1 MRRQVYLVIWSILL
15 FMIVYVVLLAT
26 ATVLA
31 IALGWLGV
39 LLMLNL
45 HNFWVIILGIGLMA
59 AGASVIVF
67 LVKFIFT
74 VSKDENSQ
82 RVEIS
87 EQEQPRLFA
96 MIRELTETTGTS
108 FPKKVFL
115 SADTNASVFYNSN
128 FWSMFLPIRKNLD
141 IGLGLVNS
149 VNISE
154 FKAVMAHEFGHFSQ
168 RSMKLGSFTYNVN
181 RVIHNMLYDNKGY
194 TNFLN
199 TWGRIHGV
207 MALLARG
214 TARIAQGIQWI
225 LRRMYGF
232 VNKRYMGLSR
242 EMEFH
247 ADAVAAGV
255 AGGNNLVSALSRI
268 ELAGSCYNTALSEAN
283 ARVKQNKKS
292 RNIFADQLTIFRSLA
307 REHGLPVIQGMPVV
321 TYKSLSS
328 LGFGWGG
335 RINFKNQWASH
346 PTLEERKKRLDEL
359 DMPQPAD
366 HTSAWSLF
374 EGAGFLQE
382 RATNNLYQPVKFE
395 GPVVCYEADQFEQEY
410 VSRKNEYAL
419 PAEYKGY
426 YEGRYIETKDWDLD
440 KAMEEPAPGLSFED
454 FFNGET
460 GRLQAMINSNKKDAE
475 TARAIKE
482 KKIMVKSFDFDGR
495 KYGAKDAEQLA
506 VQLEKEIAG
515 QVERQRNMD
524 KQAFLYFLH
533 RPGAPR
539 ESILMNYRRWQQTHA
554 LYEAYV
560 QLVNR
565 LLQKIRPFYAGGLG
579 LDEVN
584 AIMRGIKEKEEKEL
598 KRTYKDLREAGIL
611 VAEEDATLYERATLF
626 LESNYA
632 YFANK
637 HFIHPEL
644 DELKGLAI
652 DVANAF
658 NRFQFKWY
666 KKMLIE
672 QLKASASPST
682 GDLRATST
690 IHRS

>member
-1 MRRQVYLVIWSILL
+1 
-15 FMIVYVVLLAT
+15 MIVYLLLVAS

-39 LLMLNL
+39 VLILNL
-45 HNFWVIILGIGLMA
+45 HNFWVIIFGIGLMA
-59 AGASVIVF
+59 AGVSVIIF
-67 LVKFIFT
+67 LVKFIFA
-74 VSKDENSQ
+74 VSKDENAQ

-87 EQEQPRLFA
+87 ESEQPRLFA
-96 MIRELTETTGTS
+96 LIRELTEATGTS
-108 FPKKVFL
+108 FPKKIFL
-115 SADTNASVFYNSN
+115 SADTNAGVFYNSS

-207 MALLARG
+207 MTLLARL
-214 TARIAQGIQWI
+214 TAKIAQGIQWI
-225 LRRMYGF
+225 LRGMYGF

-247 ADAVAAGV
+247 ADGFAAGV
-255 AGGNNLVSALSRI
+255 AGSNNLISALSRI
-268 ELAGSCYNTALSEAN
+268 EVAGSCYNTALSEAN
-283 ARVKQNKKS
+283 ARVKQNKMT
-292 RNIFADQLTIFRSLA
+292 RNIFANQLTIFRSVASEYELQMVN
-307 REHGLPVIQGMPVV
+307 GLPVVSGN
-321 TYKSLSS
+321 SLAS
-328 LGFGWGG
+328 LGGG
-335 RINFKNQWASH
+335 SSRLNFRNQWASH

-359 DMPQPAD
+359 DLEMPAD
-366 HTSAWSLF
+366 HASAWSLF
-374 EGAGFLQE
+374 DGAGALQE
-382 RATNNLYQPVKFE
+382 RATSNLYRPVKFE
-395 GPVVCYEADQFEQEY
+395 GAASFYEPDQFDREY
-410 VSRKNEYAL
+410 LGRKNEYAL

-440 KAMEEPAPGLSFED
+440 KALEEPAPRLSFGD
-454 FFNGET
+454 LFNGET
-460 GRLQAMINSNKKDAE
+460 GRLQAAINSNKKDAE

-482 KKIMVKSFDFDGR
+482 KKIAVKSFDFDGR
-495 KYGAKDAEQLA
+495 KYAAKDAEKVAL
-506 VQLEKEIAG
+506 QLEREIAV
-515 QVERQRNMD
+515 QVERQRKMD
-524 KQAFLYFLH
+524 KEAFLYFLH
-533 RPGAPR
+533 QPGGQQ
-539 ESILMNYRRWQQTHA
+539 ESVLIHYRRWQQTHA

-565 LLQKIRPFYAGGLG
+565 ILQKIRPFYSGGLS
-579 LDEVN
+579 LEEVK
-584 AIMRGIKEKEEKEL
+584 AIVSGIKEKDEIEL
-598 KRTYKDLREAGIL
+598 KRQYRELRVAGIL
-611 VAEEDATLYERATLF
+611 QAEGSTALYERVEGF
-626 LESNYA
+626 LNSNYT
-632 YFANK
+632 YFWEK
-637 HFIHPEL
+637 DFVHSEL

-666 KKMLIE
+666 KKMLVE
-672 QLKASASPST
+672 QLRPSALPST
-682 GDLRATST
+682 DDLPATS
-690 IHRS
+690 IPHRS